1 MFSSCMTEKEHYYD
15 TLCDLGVL
23 LGRWVGRRL
32 ESVYLFPNLRQAVA
46 VDAQVPLAEVTERC
60 RPDDV
65 GGFAEALRDGLSKG
79 FSEIGGGGLAAKVSE
94 GVNND
99 VLEVSFVG
107 QPLDV
112 LQRLSQDR
120 GLSVCFF
127 VGLVGVDEDNDCIY
141 DLFVYVLIRY
151 LG

>member
-46 VDAQVPLAEVTERC
+46 VDAQVPLAEVTKRC

-65 GGFAEALRDGLSKG
+65 GGFAEALRNGCNKG
-79 FSEIGGGGLAAKVSE
+79 FSEIRGGGLAAEVSE
-94 GVNND
+94 SVNKD
-99 VLEVSFVG
+99 VLGISFVG
-107 QPLDV
+107 GRV
-112 LQRLSQDR
+112 NVVQRLP
-120 GLSVCFF
+120 L
-127 VGLVGVDEDNDCIY
+127 
-141 DLFVYVLIRY
+141 
-151 LG
+151 